1 MSATR
6 DGKMWRCQFYYKDW
20 QGVSHKKNKR
30 GFKTKAEAE
39 QWERDFLQ
47 QQQRNLDINFENFV
61 QIYYEDMEHRL
72 RENTMR
78 TKKFIIDLKIIPYFK
93 KKNMNEIKA
102 SDIRAWQNALMKKG
116 YSETYLK
123 TVNNQLSAIFN
134 YAVRYYDLK
143 DNPCRKA
150 GSIGKSHAGE
160 KEFWTKQEFKQFL
173 VTVENKPETK
183 MAFLLLYWTGMR
195 IGELLALTYNDIDLE
210 KRTISVNKS
219 YQRIEGRDIITPPK
233 TPKSKRIIT
242 IPPFLTEELK
252 EYTSHLY
259 GIMADERMFRF
270 TKSYMEHEIIR
281 GIKASGVKRI
291 RLHDIRYPNLNK
303 IQTFQKKDV
312 NRNKYRL
319 KKFGYYFYLFLLI
332 PQKSTS
338 RSQKVL
344 LTLPPVCPLSPLLS
358 VFLFLRLPY
367 FKSFPCMKKDNLM

>member
-1 MSATR
+1 
-6 DGKMWRCQFYYKDW
+6 
-20 QGVSHKKNKR
+20 
-30 GFKTKAEAE
+30 
-39 QWERDFLQ
+39 
-47 QQQRNLDINFENFV
+47 
-61 QIYYEDMEHRL
+61 
-72 RENTMR
+72 
-78 TKKFIIDLKIIPYFK
+78 
-93 KKNMNEIKA
+93 MNEIKA

-281 GIKASGVKRI
+281 GIKASGVKKI
-291 RLHDIRYPNLNK
+291 RLHDDRVI
-303 IQTFQKKDV
+303 IGASQKKPSKIKGLQMV
-312 NRNKYRL
+312 L
-319 KKFGYYFYLFLLI
+319 SYYFL
-332 PQKSTS
+332 Q
-338 RSQKVL
+338 
-344 LTLPPVCPLSPLLS
+344 
-358 VFLFLRLPY
+358 
-367 FKSFPCMKKDNLM
+367 